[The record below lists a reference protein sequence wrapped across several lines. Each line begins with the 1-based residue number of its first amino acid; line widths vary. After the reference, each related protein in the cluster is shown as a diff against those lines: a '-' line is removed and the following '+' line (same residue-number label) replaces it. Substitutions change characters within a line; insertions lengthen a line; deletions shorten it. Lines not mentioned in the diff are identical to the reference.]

1 MDSCRPAPARAK
13 TASLFSVDDD
23 LASSAPARKSNFA
36 NLLDHISSA
45 PSAATRA
52 QTASLFSD
60 DDDFF
65 TSYAPASGGPA
76 PPVSKSQNLTVGD
89 VPSIINTQNFD
100 GDFSEKALDLIG
112 LSENDKKLYKSDI
125 LMITALVI
133 IYLENKKKDQ
143 FDIWN
148 LIVRKARKFLKRE
161 AEGKGKKFEE
171 YLNNAAQIVK

>member
-23 LASSAPARKSNFA
+23 LASSAPARKSNFES
-36 NLLDHISSA
+36 LLAHISS

-65 TSYAPASGGPA
+65 TSYAPASEGPA

-100 GDFSEKALDLIG
+100 GDFSEKALDLID

-148 LIVRKARKFLKRE
+148 LIVRKARRFLKKE
-161 AEGKGKKFEE
+161 AEGKGKKLEE
-171 YLNNAAQIVK
+171 YLNKAAQIVQ